1 MSDEIERLRK
11 RLERERT
18 ARKEAER
25 ILEEKSLALYHA
37 NVKLQAAAE
46 QAELLVAQRTAE
58 LTHALDNA
66 KRANL
71 AKSDFLANMSHEI
84 RTPMNGVI
92 GMTDLALDAQSD
104 SERQTYLSIVKRSA
118 QALLDIIND
127 ILDFSKIEANK
138 IVIEQVDFDL
148 HQTVDDCL
156 QVLRGRAH
164 EKDLSIAC
172 VMGPLIPPRVK
183 GDPTRLRQVLFNLI
197 GNAIKFTKHG
207 GITIHIEQVARA
219 GQDIQLRFNV
229 QDTGIGIPAE
239 QLDKIFEAFAQADIS
254 TTRQYGGT
262 GLGLTITQRL
272 VNLMGGQLSV
282 NSQPGSGS
290 SFAFNLPFLIS
301 PVQVSENAS
310 PPLVHQPLPSLSVL
324 VVEDQP
330 INQLLACKLLE
341 KWGHRVQLAEN
352 GQVALDCLLSHEERF
367 DLILMDMQM
376 PVMGG
381 IEATARIRKMEAFR
395 HLPIVATTANAM
407 LGDRELCL
415 EAGMTDYV
423 SKPILAQD
431 LEEKLRR
438 LFAR

>member
-1 MSDEIERLRK
+1 
-11 RLERERT
+11 
-18 ARKEAER
+18 
-25 ILEEKSLALYHA
+25 
-37 NVKLQAAAE
+37 
-46 QAELLVAQRTAE
+46 
-58 LTHALDNA
+58 
-66 KRANL
+66 
-71 AKSDFLANMSHEI
+71 
-84 RTPMNGVI
+84 
-92 GMTDLALDAQSD
+92 
-104 SERQTYLSIVKRSA
+104 
-118 QALLDIIND
+118 LLDIIND

-172 VMGPLIPPRVK
+172 VMGPLIPLRVM

-207 GITIHIEQVARA
+207 GITIDIQQVACA
-219 GQDIQLRFNV
+219 GQEIHLRFNV

-239 QLDKIFEAFAQADIS
+239 QLGKIFEAFAQADIS

-310 PPLVHQPLPSLSVL
+310 SPLVHQPLPSLSVL

-341 KWGHRVQLAEN
+341 KWGHRVHLAEN
-352 GQVALDCLLSHEERF
+352 GQVALDCLLRHEERF

-381 IEATARIRKMEAFR
+381 IEATAKIRNIAAFQ

-423 SKPILAQD
+423 SKPILAQE
-431 LEEKLRR
+431 LEDKLRR